1 MKRKMK
7 KNRPRERKRERK
19 YRWRRGDVTKKKSG
33 EHFLSLAGGE
43 NKGTSE
49 KGGG

>member
-1 MKRKMK
+1 MKGKTK
-7 KNRPRERKRERK
+7 KNILRDRKRERE